1 METDGTL
8 NEKQELILNLS
19 DDSYSLQKRAESP
32 RFQPWENFK
41 M

>member
-19 DDSYSLQKRAESP
+19 DDSYSLQKRAGKPTVSTVGE
-32 RFQPWENFK
+32 F
-41 M
+41 